1 MTDKSGKRPL
11 PLTPHPDH
19 LRKEAKA
26 RLASLKGR
34 MSSVRLTDVQLVL
47 AREYGFANWGM
58 LQTEVARR
66 SGQGRRLRNAVATAL
81 AVRRIRGQGN
91 EEAGGDFPISFF
103 RAGLIAQVGFII
115 VALVGVAMV
124 MTAGH
129 HEGAPAVIGRL
140 GLLLHSLI

>member
-1 MTDKSGKRPL
+1 MTVNTGKRML

-34 MSSVRLTDVQLVL
+34 MPSVRLTDVQLIL

-58 LQTEVARR
+58 LQAEVARR
-66 SGQGRRLRNAVATAL
+66 SGQGRRLRNAVVTAL
-81 AVRRIRGQGN
+81 ALRRIRGSGE
-91 EEAGGDFPISFF
+91 EEAEHSLAFF
-103 RAGLIAQVGFII
+103 QVGLIAQIGFIV

-140 GLLLHSLI
+140 GLLLHTLI